1 MSPTTVR
8 EAAPAVFILTSLAL
22 LAGCSKQEEEAPPRP
37 AIIALQRESVLNPP
51 PAPSPSEEKPK
62 TDLDGTER
70 D

>member
-8 EAAPAVFILTSLAL
+8 EAAPVVFILTSFAL
-22 LAGCSKQEEEAPPRP
+22 LAGCSKQEEEAPLRP
-37 AIIALQRESVLNPP
+37 AKIAIQRQSVLDPP
-51 PAPSPSEEKPK
+51 PAPSPSEEKPE